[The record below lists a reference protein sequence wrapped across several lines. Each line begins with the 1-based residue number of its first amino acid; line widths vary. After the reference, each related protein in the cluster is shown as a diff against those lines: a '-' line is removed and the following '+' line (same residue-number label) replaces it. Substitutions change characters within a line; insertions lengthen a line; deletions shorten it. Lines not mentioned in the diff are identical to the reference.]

1 MNLLKIH
8 YESYVLL
15 KDSEPAKNDEVM
27 PLVIKLV
34 NRNVTGLQRIFNIL
48 NGMYRC

>member
-15 KDSEPAKNDEVM
+15 KAFEPTKNDEVM
-27 PLVIKLV
+27 SLVSKVIYRTV
-34 NRNVTGLQRIFNIL
+34 NGLKRIFSIL
-48 NGMYRC
+48 NDKYRY